1 MCACPA
7 GFTGSSC
14 EINVATRGI
23 SHRTTTEEPLT
34 TSWPDI
40 IVSSAV
46 ASTLKSVKTS
56 AAVDIVNQTRG
67 ILTTTET
74 TEQALST
81 HGQDTELSSISMST
95 IESTVVSTEI
105 QDINEKTNAI
115 TSAPDN
121 TTSEDISR
129 ICQRIQP
136 MSCHYNQCPT
146 GQDGRIECKIHS
158 NSTFNCTCR
167 PGYIGVNCSCEIDE
181 CGSSPCGEGQI
192 CIDTEN
198 AYFCV
203 PTATSGTANKS
214 STSASSTTKHST
226 PTSTAS
232 GTAPSTSSST
242 SASTSTAIQSSSP
255 SAADRTDAPYTHS
268 PNADSAPGVMRD
280 ILIALGVILFAACIP
295 LALVLR
301 RYYKAKN
308 KLRASRRAYQ
318 TEHELVERMSSS
330 HFTNPASR
338 SEKGVPVKLHGGG
351 TAPPPIS
358 PRPIISLPA
367 GTGPENDIYAE
378 YVYIDGPRA
387 NRPSFGNRSAAG
399 KGPTG
404 SSDYGEYIYVVDA
417 FGNGGNGIGG
427 GPPVPK
433 AVGPLPSA
441 PPPTA
446 GEYIYFDQSLS
457 AGVTA
462 NPGQFVEEP
471 TKPVPPVAS
480 VRPLPLE
487 PPSLDLDTI
496 GKGNEN
502 VYEELP
508 EGGQGDLSEPK
519 LVDDTDIELDND
531 LYLKPQNTVN

>member
-1 MCACPA
+1 M
-7 GFTGSSC
+7 
-14 EINVATRGI
+14 
-23 SHRTTTEEPLT
+23 
-34 TSWPDI
+34 
-40 IVSSAV
+40 
-46 ASTLKSVKTS
+46 
-56 AAVDIVNQTRG
+56 
-67 ILTTTET
+67 
-74 TEQALST
+74 
-81 HGQDTELSSISMST
+81 
-95 IESTVVSTEI
+95 
-105 QDINEKTNAI
+105 NAI

-121 TTSEDISR
+121 TTPEDLSSQCEPIKAT
-129 ICQRIQP
+129 
-136 MSCHYNQCPT
+136 SCHYNRCRT
-146 GQDGRIECKIHS
+146 EQDGRVDCKINS
-158 NSTFNCTCR
+158 NSTFNCTCK
-167 PGYIGVNCSCEIDE
+167 PGYIGVNCSCVN
-181 CGSSPCGEGQI
+181 Q
-192 CIDTEN
+192 
-198 AYFCV
+198 
-203 PTATSGTANKS
+203 S
-214 STSASSTTKHST
+214 STSASSTTKHTT
-226 PTSTAS
+226 PTSAAS
-232 GTAPSTSSST
+232 GTAT
-242 SASTSTAIQSSSP
+242 SASPSRAIQSSSP
-255 SAADRTDAPYTHS
+255 SAADGTSPLYTHPPPPES
-268 PNADSAPGVMRD
+268 GHVMRD
-280 ILIALGVILFAACIP
+280 ILIAIGVILFAACIP

-318 TEHELVERMSSS
+318 TEHELVERMSSA

-358 PRPIISLPA
+358 PRPIISLPT

-387 NRPSFGNRSAAG
+387 NRPSFGSRPAAG
-399 KGPTG
+399 KGTTG

-427 GPPVPK
+427 PPVPM

-462 NPGQFVEEP
+462 NAGQYVEQP

-487 PPSLDLDTI
+487 PSSSHLDTI
-496 GKGNEN
+496 GKENEN

-508 EGGQGDLSEPK
+508 EGGQGDLSKPK
-519 LVDDTDIELDND
+519 LVNDTDIELDND